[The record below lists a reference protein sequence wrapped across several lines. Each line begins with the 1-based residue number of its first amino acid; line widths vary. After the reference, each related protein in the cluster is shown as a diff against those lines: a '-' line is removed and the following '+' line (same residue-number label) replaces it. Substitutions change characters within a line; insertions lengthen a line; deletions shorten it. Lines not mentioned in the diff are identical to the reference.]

1 MKHITALENVQR
13 RATKLIPGYK
23 ELDYKER
30 LIRLNLP
37 TLSYRRLR
45 GDMIEISRLAL
56 SIAICAIGETVFY
69 LAKIN

>member
-1 MKHITALENVQR
+1 MTPYVQR

-30 LIRLNLP
+30 LIRLKLP

-45 GDMIEISRLAL
+45 GDMIEILQN
-56 SIAICAIGETVFY
+56 
-69 LAKIN
+69 INWEI

>member
-1 MKHITALENVQR
+1 MKHIIALEKKIQR

-30 LIRLNLP
+30 LKRLTLP

-45 GDMIEISRLAL
+45 GDMI
-56 SIAICAIGETVFY
+56 
-69 LAKIN
+69 